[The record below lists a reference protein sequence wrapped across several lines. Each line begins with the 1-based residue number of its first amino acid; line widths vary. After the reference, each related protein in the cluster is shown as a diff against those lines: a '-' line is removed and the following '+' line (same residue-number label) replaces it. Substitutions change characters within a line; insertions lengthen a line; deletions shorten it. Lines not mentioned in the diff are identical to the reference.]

1 MKPSI
6 TTFRN
11 EFSERVLNFVW
22 GQWCQIGVAGSATQK
37 GQWVIDPEPLLAFTT
52 EVARRDARMFDEV
65 LDWLVMNGRWINTQR
80 LSTIVKQDKIGDT
93 AVIGAIASWMSERD
107 KSMKWR
113 GMARRMVATE
123 QQRNEALFG
132 AQSGVLAG
140 VAEQPEAHFER
151 FGLLRGPIYT
161 RGMTKAVNM
170 RDPLNVMFKSRAAF
184 GIGIRADVM
193 AYLVTTDGGYAR
205 RIAEILGYNHM
216 RVSEVLAGMAEAGMV
231 TVHSAGRTKHYR
243 VDREHWQSVI
253 LPGRSDTPQ
262 WVNWRPL
269 TRGLTTIWREVW
281 ALDDA
286 RADAYVFSSKMRKA
300 IQASR
305 DDLQR
310 SGINF
315 TIEDDR
321 AYLAEAYLPVF
332 VKSFDSILHALEG
345 RPQRAPDSFTLQRAV
360 DQPTVP

>member
-1 MKPSI
+1 MTTSVM
-6 TTFRN
+6 TFRN
-11 EFSERVLNFVW
+11 EFSERVLSFVW
-22 GQWCQIGVAGSATQK
+22 GQWCRIGVAGSATQK

-52 EVARRDARMFDEV
+52 EVARRDSRMFDEV
-65 LDWLVMNGRWINTQR
+65 LDWLVTNGRWINTQR
-80 LSTIVKQDKIGDT
+80 LSTLVKQDKVGDT
-93 AVIGAIASWMSERD
+93 AVIGAIASWMSEQD

-113 GMARRMVATE
+113 GMTRRMVATD
-123 QQRNEALFG
+123 QKRNEALFG
-132 AQSGVLAG
+132 AQSGFRAG
-140 VAEQPEAHFER
+140 VAEQPEPHFER
-151 FGLLRGPIYT
+151 FGLLRGPIHT

-170 RDPLNVMFKSRAAF
+170 KDPLNVMFKSRAAF

-193 AYLVTTDGGYAR
+193 AYLVSTDGGYAR

-243 VDREHWQSVI
+243 ADREQWQSVI
-253 LPGRSDTPQ
+253 LPDRSSESR

-269 TRGLTTIWREVW
+269 TRGLATIWREVW

-300 IQASR
+300 MQEAR
-305 DDLQR
+305 NDVLG
-310 SGINF
+310 SGISF
-315 TIEDDR
+315 TIEDDK

-332 VKSFDSILHALEG
+332 VRNVKGILRTLGGLPE
-345 RPQRAPDSFTLQRAV
+345 RA
-360 DQPTVP
+360 

>member
-1 MKPSI
+1 MTTSV

-11 EFSERVLNFVW
+11 EFTERVLGFVW

-65 LDWLVMNGRWINTQR
+65 LDWLVTNGRWINTQR
-80 LSTIVKQDKIGDT
+80 LSTIVKQDKTGDM
-93 AVIGAIASWMSERD
+93 AVIGAIASWLSEKD

-113 GMARRMVATE
+113 GMARHMVATE
-123 QQRNEALFG
+123 QKRSEALFA
-132 AQSGVLAG
+132 AQSGVPAG
-140 VAEQPEAHFER
+140 VSEQPETHFER
-151 FGLLRGPIYT
+151 YGLLRGPIHT

-170 RDPLNVMFKSRAAF
+170 KDPLNVMFKSRAAF

-216 RVSEVLAGMAEAGMV
+216 RVSEVLAGMAEAGMI
-231 TVHSAGRTKHYR
+231 TAHSAGRTRHYR
-243 VDREHWQSVI
+243 VDREQWQSVI
-253 LPGRSDTPQ
+253 LPVRSGVPQ

-269 TRGLTTIWREVW
+269 VRGLTTIWREAW
-281 ALDDA
+281 ALDDT

-300 IQASR
+300 MRTAK
-305 DDLQR
+305 DDLQG
-310 SGINF
+310 SGVPF
-315 TIEDDR
+315 TIEDDKG
-321 AYLAEAYLPVF
+321 YLAEAYLPVF
-332 VKSFDSILHALEG
+332 LRDVEG
-345 RPQRAPDSFTLQRAV
+345 VLNGMERRQRRSGL
-360 DQPTVP
+360 